1 MTGRSTHSVEIT
13 DDQVVK
19 RFRSWDRGEH
29 LREWGALRL
38 LARFAPGL
46 APAPVSADLDADP
59 PVIRMTRVP
68 GSPLAGQVIQ
78 PHHLDAIAAALNS
91 LHTCVPADA
100 LAAVPPQPWLAEGA
114 TSRMRALAATAR
126 HHPEDEPVVQ
136 DAFNAALRWHA
147 QLTEPVEPL
156 PPVFGQSDGN
166 LANLLWD
173 GERVRIVDFEDSGR
187 SDRAFELASLTEH
200 LSVWHDHGIDAG
212 TVLDRFDLTAVESAR
227 ILLFRRGFAFFW
239 LRLVRGRPGPV
250 PRLQAERLL
259 NLLATD

>member
-1 MTGRSTHSVEIT
+1 VTGRSTHSVEMT

-29 LREWGALRL
+29 RREWHALCL
-38 LARFAPGL
+38 LAEFAPGL
-46 APAPVSADLDADP
+46 APVPLDADLDADP

-68 GSPLAGQVIQ
+68 GEPLADRAILPQ
-78 PHHLDAIAAALNS
+78 HLDAIAVAMNR
-91 LHTCVPADA
+91 LHTSVPPDA
-100 LAAVPPQPWLAEGA
+100 LAGLPPQPWLAEGA
-114 TSRMRALAATAR
+114 TNRMRVLAASAR
-126 HHPEDEPVVQ
+126 VEPDDEPIVK
-136 DAFNAALRWHA
+136 DAFSAALRWHA
-147 QLTEPVEPL
+147 QLTEPVDSP

-200 LSVWHDHGIDAG
+200 LSVWHDAGLDAR
-212 TVLDRFDLTAVESAR
+212 TVLDRFDLTAAESAR

-250 PRLQAERLL
+250 PARQAERLL
-259 NLLATD
+259 NLLATA

>member
-1 MTGRSTHSVEIT
+1 MTGRSTHSVEMT

-29 LREWGALRL
+29 RREWDALCL
-38 LARFAPGL
+38 LAEFAPGL

-59 PVIRMTRVP
+59 PVVRMTRVP
-68 GSPLAGQVIQ
+68 GWPLAGQVIK
-78 PHHLDAIAAALNS
+78 PHHLDAIAAAMS
-91 LHTCVPADA
+91 RLHTCVPPDA
-100 LAAVPPQPWLAEGA
+100 LAAIPPQPWLAEGA
-114 TSRMRALAATAR
+114 TNRMRALAATAQHR
-126 HHPEDEPVVQ
+126 PEDEPVVKE
-136 DAFNAALRWHA
+136 AFNAALRWHA

-156 PPVFGQSDGN
+156 TAVFGQSDGN

-212 TVLDRFDLTAVESAR
+212 TLLSRFDLTATEQAR

-239 LRLVRGRPGPV
+239 LLLVRDRPGPV

-259 NLLATD
+259 NLLSTD